1 MVMERLGECVLFRDD
16 SHSFFVSE
24 GNGFKFNIYFV
35 IDDLRHWVVKNGI
48 YVALWWCLLY

>member
-1 MVMERLGECVLFRDD
+1 MERLGECVLFRDD